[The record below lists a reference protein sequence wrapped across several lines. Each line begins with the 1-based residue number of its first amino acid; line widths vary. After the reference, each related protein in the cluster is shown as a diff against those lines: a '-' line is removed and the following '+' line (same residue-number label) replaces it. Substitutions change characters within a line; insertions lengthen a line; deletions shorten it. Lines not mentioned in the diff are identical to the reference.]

1 MRTEVVRGIEP
12 AKMSSSTEIRQV
24 RDIEY
29 QLLPQHKRKTTD
41 ITIERDG
48 SVTVR
53 SPLCLTP
60 EQIDAVVESKR
71 LWIYRNL
78 AQWQELNASKV
89 AREWV
94 NGETFLYLG
103 RAYRLTLV
111 AEQSCSLRLK
121 AGRFYLDRRIIDR
134 EGKAGAQKAFKAY
147 FTAKGQEKFSDR
159 VDYFAPKVGV
169 RVTGIKIKD
178 LGYRWGSCGTK
189 GVLNFHFRCMMAPLK
204 VIDYVVVHE
213 LCHLHYRNHSDAF
226 WNEVDKVMPDYAER
240 KDWLRK
246 NGASLTV

>member
-1 MRTEVVRGIEP
+1 MN
-12 AKMSSSTEIRQV
+12 SSTEIRQV

-29 QLLPQHKRKTTD
+29 QLLPGKKRQTTD

-53 SPLCLTP
+53 SPWHLTP

-89 AREWV
+89 VREWV

-103 RAYRLTLV
+103 RAYRLALV
-111 AEQSCSLRLK
+111 AEQSSSLRLK
-121 AGRFYLDRRIIDR
+121 AGRFYLDRRIIEE

-147 FTAKGQEKFSDR
+147 FTAKGQQKFSDR

-178 LGYRWGSCGTK
+178 LGYRWGSCGRK
-189 GVLNFHFRCMMAPLK
+189 GVLNFHWACMMAPLK

-213 LCHLHYRNHSDAF
+213 LCHLHHRNHSDAF

-240 KDWLRK
+240 KEWLRK
-246 NGASLTV
+246 NGASLTL